1 MQYQILGSTAP
12 MPGPKG
18 SADLLE
24 DRRRRVLALRKTGLS
39 LNEVGRRIHC
49 APSSVMRWVNA
60 WRRGG
65 SKALLVAMDPHLA
78 GADVRNLEL
87 GPPVG
92 RAGGLDGPRQR
103 GKPKSARQEPPPG
116 ATVFRHRHRNQGTAM
131 EVAGRREAGLHS
143 RQRAGDQ
150 EPPPPV
156 RCSI

>member
-1 MQYQILGSTAP
+1 

-18 SADLLE
+18 GADPLE
-24 DRRRRVLALRKTGLS
+24 DRRRRALALRKTGLS
-39 LNEVGRRIHC
+39 LNEVGGRIHC

-65 SKALLVAMDPHLA
+65 SKALLVAMDPHVA

-103 GKPKSARQEPPPG
+103 GKPKRARQEPPPG
-116 ATVFRHRHRNQGTAM
+116 AAVFRNRHRNQGSAM
-131 EVAGRREAGLHS
+131 EVAGRRRLC
-143 RQRAGDQ
+143 
-150 EPPPPV
+150 V
-156 RCSI
+156 RSENHAALV